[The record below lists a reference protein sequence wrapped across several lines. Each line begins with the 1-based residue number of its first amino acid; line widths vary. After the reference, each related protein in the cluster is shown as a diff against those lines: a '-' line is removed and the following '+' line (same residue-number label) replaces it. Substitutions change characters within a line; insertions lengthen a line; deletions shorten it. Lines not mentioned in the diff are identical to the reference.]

1 MINFID
7 WGELI
12 EGIPDELANS
22 QLSGLLRACEEHSDF
37 RVVELRRVSTTPPHV
52 GIVVDACD
60 GTIAPQNSVGILPR
74 ERLCLSYQPGAS
86 TPAEVRAL
94 RSDFPDVLHLNG
106 VDEHEPASL
115 CLYESWS
122 FEERRWTS
130 QRHLARILWW
140 LRRTSDGT
148 LHAQDQ
154 GLEQL
159 FYDTGYV
166 VVLPAEF
173 SGQPSDELGAI
184 HLAEIERAG
193 QRTYLIASCA
203 KPGKHGS
210 LIQPLVVDLPPIS
223 NQPVQR
229 AAQTLGELD
238 AQFRR
243 LGSALEP
250 HLSQAIKRQSRVLN
264 GEAALSGAL
273 LLLLRVPRIRDK
285 EVERVDVRGFLLI
298 DGFEEVGIKLGAL
311 FRPQPGKPAFA
322 VDDIVIGALKSDQS
336 KEWRSVTIAM
346 VDPRSMP
353 SRMHARVMSGI
364 DEEGAAFAG
373 LLAGVGSLGSA
384 LADTWARGG
393 WGRWTFID
401 PDDVSPHNLIRHR
414 ARSGE
419 VGFSKAHVVQAQ
431 STHALGQGRDN
442 FSAICARAND
452 LSNPDVENALKAA
465 ELLIDAST
473 TIEVPRDWSE
483 LDLPRSASA
492 FFTFSGLSAV
502 LLVEDRERQVRLSS
516 LEAQYYRAIITQE
529 WGESHLETPGR
540 VRVGTG
546 CRDHSLVLPYELVQL
561 HAAQISR
568 RLRRAVAHAEA
579 SIQVWTLD
587 DTSGAMKAVS
597 VPAYATRSRQ
607 FGEWSVR
614 WDDGLIV
621 KMRAMRKVKLPAE
634 TGGILVGA
642 IDQKLRTITVVDA
655 CDAPADSQEE
665 AHSFVRGTE
674 GGQAYVARCERL
686 TAGMVGYVGEW
697 HSHPQ
702 GHSAKPSA
710 TDIVLL
716 GTLAMRLHGDGIPA
730 LMVIVS
736 EEDFG
741 VSLGTTIS

>member
-1 MINFID
+1 MADFFD
-7 WGELI
+7 WGEPVEEL
-12 EGIPDELANS
+12 PSALANP
-22 QLSGLLRACEEHSDF
+22 QLLAILRACEEHSDF
-37 RVVELRRVSTTPPHV
+37 RFVELRRVSTVPPHV
-52 GIVVDACD
+52 GVVVDACD

-74 ERLCLSYQPGAS
+74 ERLCLSFRPGAS

-106 VDEHEPASL
+106 VAEHEPASL

-122 FEERRWTS
+122 FEERRWTA
-130 QRHLARILWW
+130 QRYLARILWW
-140 LRRTSDGT
+140 LRRSSDGT

-159 FYDTGYV
+159 FYDTGHV

-173 SGQPSDELGAI
+173 SGQTAEELGPI
-184 HLAEIERAG
+184 HLAKIEREG
-193 QRTYLIASCA
+193 QRTYLIASRA
-203 KPGKHGS
+203 KPGKYES
-210 LIQPLVVDLPPIS
+210 LIQPLVVDLPSIS

-229 AAQTLGELD
+229 AARTLGELD
-238 AQFRR
+238 DQLRN

-273 LLLLRVPRIRDK
+273 LLLLRVPRMRDD
-285 EVERVDVRGFLLI
+285 EIERVDVRGFLLI
-298 DGFEEVGIKLGAL
+298 DGFEEMGIKLGAL

-322 VDDIVIGALKSDQS
+322 VDDIVIGAPKPGQS
-336 KEWRSVTIAM
+336 EAWRSFDIAM
-346 VDPRSMP
+346 VDPRPMP
-353 SRMHARVMSGI
+353 SRAQARAMSGI
-364 DEEGAAFAG
+364 DEKGADFPG
-373 LLAGVGSLGSA
+373 VLAGVGSLGSA
-384 LADTWARGG
+384 MADTWVRTG

-401 PDDVSPHNLIRHR
+401 PDEVSPHNLVRHR
-414 ARSGE
+414 ARSAE
-419 VGFSKAHVVQAQ
+419 VGFPKARVVQAQ
-431 STHALGQGRDN
+431 SAYALGQGREQA
-442 FSAICARAND
+442 SAICAQAND
-452 LSNPDVENALKAA
+452 LSNSDVQNALKAA
-465 ELLIDAST
+465 ELLVDAST

-502 LLVEDRERQVRLSS
+502 LLVEDQNRQVRLSS

-529 WGESHLETPGR
+529 WGESHLGTPGS

-546 CRDHSLVLPYELVQL
+546 CRDHSVVLSYELVQL
-561 HAAQISR
+561 HAAQLSR
-568 RLRRAVAHAEA
+568 QLRKAVAQSPG
-579 SIQVWTLD
+579 SIKVWILD
-587 DTSGAMKAVS
+587 DATGGLAATP
-597 VPAYATRSRQ
+597 VPVHSARSRQ
-607 FGEWSVR
+607 LGEWSVR
-614 WDDGLIV
+614 WDDGLV
-621 KMRAMRKVKLPAE
+621 AKMRAMREAKLPSE
-634 TGGILVGA
+634 TGGILVGV

-686 TAGMVGYVGEW
+686 TAGMVEYVGEW
-697 HSHPQ
+697 HSHPK
-702 GHSAKPSA
+702 GHSVRPSG
-710 TDIVLL
+710 TDLVLL
-716 GTLAMRLHGDGIPA
+716 ETLTLRLHEDGIPA

-741 VSLGTTIS
+741 VSLGATVS

>member
-1 MINFID
+1 MINLID
-7 WGELI
+7 WGEQI
-12 EGIPDELANS
+12 DSIPDELANP
-22 QLSGLLRACEEHSDF
+22 QLLGLLRACEEHPDF
-37 RVVELRRVSTTPPHV
+37 RVVELRRVPTIPPHI

-60 GTIAPQNSVGILPR
+60 GTIAPKNSVGILPR
-74 ERLCLSYQPGAS
+74 ERLCLSYQPGTS
-86 TPAEVRAL
+86 IPAEVRAL

-122 FEERRWTS
+122 FEERRWTA

-140 LRRTSDGT
+140 LRCSSDGT

-166 VVLPAEF
+166 VVLPVEF
-173 SGQPSDELGAI
+173 SDQSADALGTI

-193 QRTYLIASCA
+193 QRAYLIASRT

-210 LIQPLVVDLPPIS
+210 PIQPLVVDVPPIS

-229 AAQTLGELD
+229 AARTLGELD
-238 AQFRR
+238 DQLRR

-273 LLLLRVPRIRDK
+273 LLLLRVPRIRDD
-285 EVERVDVRGFLLI
+285 EVERVDVRGFLVA
-298 DGFEEVGIKLGAL
+298 DGFEEIGIKLDAL
-311 FRPQPGKPAFA
+311 FRPQPGKPAYA
-322 VDDIVIGALKSDQS
+322 VDDLAIGTQELDQS
-336 KEWRSVTIAM
+336 TEWRSAIVAM
-346 VDPRSMP
+346 VDPRLMP
-353 SRMHARVMSGI
+353 SRAHARVMSGI
-364 DEEGAAFAG
+364 DDEGTDFAG
-373 LLAGVGSLGSA
+373 VLAGVGSLGSA
-384 LADTWARGG
+384 LADMWARGG

-401 PDDVSPHNLIRHR
+401 PDEVSPHNLVRHR

-419 VGFSKAHVVQAQ
+419 VGFPKVHVAQAQ
-431 STHALGQGRDN
+431 SAHALGQGRDN
-442 FSAICARAND
+442 FSAIYARAND

-465 ELLIDAST
+465 ELLVDAST

-483 LDLPRSASA
+483 LELPRSASV

-529 WGESHLETPGR
+529 WGESHLERPGR
-540 VRVGTG
+540 VRIGAG
-546 CRDHSLVLPYELVQL
+546 CRDHSLVLSYELVQL
-561 HAAQISR
+561 HAAQLSR
-568 RLRRAVAHAEA
+568 RLRKAVSHTQG
-579 SIQVWTLD
+579 SIQAWTLD
-587 DTSGAMKAVS
+587 DASGGMTAVS
-597 VPAYATRSRQ
+597 VPAHATTSRQ

-614 WDDGLIV
+614 WDDGLVAKI
-621 KMRAMRKVKLPAE
+621 RAMRKAKLPSE
-634 TGGILVGA
+634 TGGILVGV

-665 AHSFVRGTE
+665 AHSFVRGTD
-674 GGQAYVARCERL
+674 GGQVYVARCERL

-697 HSHPQ
+697 HSHPK

-716 GTLAMRLHGDGIPA
+716 GVLAMRLHGDGIPA

-736 EEDFG
+736 EEEFG
-741 VSLGTTIS
+741 VSLGTTLR